1 MNSNQKK
8 KVITVLESA
17 VFSVGFFIMSMLWAF
32 KTDPVPRENLLLSF
46 PFLALSIVWAWKL
59 AISVNDAVYGWH
71 EEG

>member
-1 MNSNQKK
+1 
-8 KVITVLESA
+8 
-17 VFSVGFFIMSMLWAF
+17 MSMLWAF